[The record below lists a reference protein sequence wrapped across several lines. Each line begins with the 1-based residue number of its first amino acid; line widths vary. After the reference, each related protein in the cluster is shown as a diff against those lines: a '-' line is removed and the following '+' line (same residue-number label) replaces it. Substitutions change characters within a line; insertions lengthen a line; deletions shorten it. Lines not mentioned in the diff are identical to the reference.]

1 MATSIKIPIKL
12 YYPGEYSFAEAGGDD
27 PKEKES
33 KKEREKKKSFIT
45 LIIFMVTIT
54 KLTANTSLSSSLPS
68 FTLLLSSSQSSLGR
82 LIHSLICE
90 I

>member
-33 KKEREKKKSFIT
+33 KKEREKKCY
-45 LIIFMVTIT
+45 
-54 KLTANTSLSSSLPS
+54 NTYH
-68 FTLLLSSSQSSLGR
+68 FHGYNN
-82 LIHSLICE
+82 
-90 I
+90 